1 MGPPGPLCECCWKR
15 PGPEGEN
22 AEPRAVDPRGTP
34 RDRCVSAPPLGLD
47 RPREPAI
54 NENRNAAALRELA
67 PCPWRHPELSPSVV
81 ESPSFG
87 LSSERPT
94 RQAAARALPSTGMDN
109 GMTERARSKTIQE
122 EPPGTPHGY
131 ERWDVVRLEL
141 LQMNARFVAAMER
154 ALDQERR
161 HSAEETTSGLKD
173 RAA

>member
-1 MGPPGPLCECCWKR
+1 MGAACRGVFPLPW
-15 PGPEGEN
+15 
-22 AEPRAVDPRGTP
+22 
-34 RDRCVSAPPLGLD
+34 
-47 RPREPAI
+47 
-54 NENRNAAALRELA
+54 NAAALRELA
-67 PCPWRHPELSPSVV
+67 PCPWRHRELSPSVV

-122 EPPGTPHGY
+122 EPPEHPTDMRDGT
-131 ERWDVVRLEL
+131 WSRLEL

-161 HSAEETTSGLKD
+161 HSAEETSGLKD